1 MRWLAMCA
9 VVLSVVV
16 PGVIAAAQDADSQTQ
31 TVSCNLDDGS
41 QVSVQYNPVAKNK
54 EEPRNGKVW
63 EPGGAPLTLY
73 TQVPVVVNNVTIPV
87 GAFSIYFI
95 PDKKNWTMIV
105 NKNVTAGSKYD
116 EAQDLVR
123 APMELGNLG
132 QPVKPVQVVMAHM
145 GPKLCTIR
153 LYYGTA
159 GVLAD
164 FTEK

>member
-1 MRWLAMCA
+1 MRIFFYSA
-9 VVLSVVV
+9 VLLSLLV
-16 PGVIAAAQDADSQTQ
+16 PGVAAQDAGSQTQ
-31 TVSCNLDDGS
+31 TVACNLDDGS
-41 QVSVQYNPVAKNK
+41 QISVQYDPSAKSK
-54 EEPRNGKVW
+54 EEPKNGKVW
-63 EPGGAPLTLY
+63 GPGGSPLTLY

-95 PDKKNWTMIV
+95 PNKKDWTLIV

-116 EAQDLVR
+116 ESQDLVR
-123 APMELGNLG
+123 APMELGNLE
-132 QPVKPVQVVMAHM
+132 QPVKPVQVVFAHM